1 MELTPFLK
9 GISYHAAHFDVLML
23 KRPEQC
29 RKLLEEARMTISTA
43 FFNVFGR
50 FLRLL
55 SAFRREIDDAAGL
68 GAAPRLATAADEDL
82 RHGRPERLA
91 V

>member
-1 MELTPFLK
+1 MEIGKRDQYEGTQMELTPFLK

-29 RKLLEEARMTISTA
+29 RKLLEEAPAPISTA
-43 FFNVFGR
+43 FRAVFGR

-55 SAFRREIDDAAGL
+55 SSFRREIDIPAGL
-68 GAAPRLATAADEDL
+68 GAAP
-82 RHGRPERLA
+82 
-91 V
+91 